1 MSDTK
6 DYKWYIVH
14 TQNGYEKKIRERI
27 DKRVKENG
35 MEDLIVDIY
44 IPSQMVSVTKN
55 GKKVNKEEFSYP
67 GYVFVKM
74 IMNDATQS
82 MIRRTPGVSGFIG
95 SHATT
100 KEELRKVKRE
110 KSKNAENCEF
120 FFARI
125 DKTKRIC

>member
-44 IPSQMVSVTKN
+44 IFLLKWFLLLKT
-55 GKKVNKEEFSYP
+55 E
-67 GYVFVKM
+67 
-74 IMNDATQS
+74 
-82 MIRRTPGVSGFIG
+82 
-95 SHATT
+95 
-100 KEELRKVKRE
+100 RK
-110 KSKNAENCEF
+110 
-120 FFARI
+120 
-125 DKTKRIC
+125 